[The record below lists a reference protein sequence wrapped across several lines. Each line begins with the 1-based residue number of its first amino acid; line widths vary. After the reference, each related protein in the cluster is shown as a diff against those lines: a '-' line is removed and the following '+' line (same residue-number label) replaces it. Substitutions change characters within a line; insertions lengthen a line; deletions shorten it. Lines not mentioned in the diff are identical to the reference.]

1 MISFTQA
8 IKQLFQNIGDYT
20 WSVSMSPYFGENQAG
35 VEAGVHQLPVADVV
49 FDTDK
54 LQACSVDDG
63 VTLVHSNARRGYGLA
78 GIGIKSGCY
87 EWKVIT

>member
-1 MISFTQA
+1 MKS
-8 IKQLFQNIGDYT
+8 
-20 WSVSMSPYFGENQAG
+20 GESQTG
-35 VEAGVHQLPVADVV
+35 KEAGGYQFPVTDVV

-63 VTLVHSNARRGYGLA
+63 VTVIHSNARRGYGLA

-87 EWKVIT
+87 EWKVILYNSH